1 VPSAVLQLVEEHLGG
16 GDRTEQIDL
25 DHLPVVLTLTGVERT
40 EQHDAGVVD
49 QDVSTAELLPHPLG
63 GRDDAV
69 AIGHVG
75 LDRHGAVA
83 QLASQRRDAVETARE
98 ESDPVAV

>member
-1 VPSAVLQLVEEHLGG
+1 MMPAF
-16 GDRTEQIDL
+16 
-25 DHLPVVLTLTGVERT
+25 
-40 EQHDAGVVD
+40 VD
-49 QDVSTAELLPHPLG
+49 QDVSTPEPLSHPLG

-75 LDRHGAVA
+75 LDRHAAVA
-83 QLASQRRDAVETARE
+83 QLAGQRRDAVKTACE